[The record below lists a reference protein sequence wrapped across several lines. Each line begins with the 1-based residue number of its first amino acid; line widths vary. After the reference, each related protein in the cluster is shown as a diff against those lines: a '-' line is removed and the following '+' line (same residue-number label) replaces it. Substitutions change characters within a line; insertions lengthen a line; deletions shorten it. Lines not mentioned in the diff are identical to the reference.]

1 MFERLKKAFSAAPS
15 PRELD
20 DGLAQWAISH
30 MLSHHRLPNGA
41 TAAEGLLHDKAFKA
55 GCAPSTRP
63 YIVGVELLAKAELD
77 LREDVN
83 IIVMH
88 RTLKRALDKAAV
100 NLFAEVTDTLRTT
113 DRPLPEELAWLSM
126 YRDAGWPGPSTD
138 FWSRYCVLTDA
149 PEAAREWLDEE
160 SIELLMDMPVELRPV
175 TPFLIAF
182 TRGKLYLHLQMEHAD
197 DGVIS
202 HPVLDAVE
210 ALSARA
216 LRLFGR

>member
-1 MFERLKKAFSAAPS
+1 MFERLKKAFSSTAS
-15 PRELD
+15 PQEPD
-20 DGLAQWAISH
+20 DGLAQWAIGH

-41 TAAEGLLHDKAFKA
+41 TAVEGLLHDKPFKA
-55 GCAPSTRP
+55 GCAPSTRS
-63 YIVGVELLAKAELD
+63 YIVGVELMARADLG
-77 LREDVN
+77 LREDMN

-88 RTLKRALDKAAV
+88 RTLKRALDKTAA

-113 DRPLPEELAWLSM
+113 DRPLPEEMAWLSM

-149 PEAAREWLDEE
+149 PEAAREWLDGEL
-160 SIELLMDMPVELRPV
+160 IEWLMDMPAELRPV

-197 DGVIS
+197 DGAIS

-216 LRLFGR
+216 VKLFGR

>member
-1 MFERLKKAFSAAPS
+1 MFERIKKAFSGEPM
-15 PRELD
+15 PREPD
-20 DGLAQWAISH
+20 DGLAQWAIDH
-30 MLSHHRLPNGA
+30 MLSHHRLADGA
-41 TAAEGLLHDKAFKA
+41 TVAEGLLHDKPFKA
-55 GCAPSTRP
+55 GCAPSTRS
-63 YIVGVELLAKAELD
+63 YIVGVELMAKAELG

-83 IIVMH
+83 VILLH
-88 RTLKRALDKAAV
+88 RTLKRALDKVAA

-113 DRPLPEELAWLSM
+113 DRPLPEEVAWLSM

-160 SIELLMDMPVELRPV
+160 VVGQLLDMPAELRPV
-175 TPFLIAF
+175 TPFLVAL
-182 TRGKLYLHLQMEHAD
+182 TRGKLYLHLQMEHPD

-202 HPVLDAVE
+202 HPVLDVFE

-216 LRLFGR
+216 LRQFGR

>member
-1 MFERLKKAFSAAPS
+1 M
-15 PRELD
+15 
-20 DGLAQWAISH
+20 
-30 MLSHHRLPNGA
+30 
-41 TAAEGLLHDKAFKA
+41 HDKAFKA